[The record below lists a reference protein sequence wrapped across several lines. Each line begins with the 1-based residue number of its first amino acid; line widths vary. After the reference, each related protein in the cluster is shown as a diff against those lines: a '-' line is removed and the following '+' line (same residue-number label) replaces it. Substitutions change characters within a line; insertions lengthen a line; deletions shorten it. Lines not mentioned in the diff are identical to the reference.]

1 MTDAPAPQPSELPVC
16 LAINICNEVIVD
28 ARTNNKS
35 LISCFNGI
43 VSQSLPAMHPRMF
56 IMASLTNVFANSE
69 IIISARDPN
78 YTEIMQFRAQIA
90 ASDPLAVHDLIVEV
104 HNLQLPFAGTYFVDV
119 IHNET
124 LLAER
129 RFIVQIVPPQQQQQ
143 PGQPPMPP
151 QGNPGQLPA

>member
-1 MTDAPAPQPSELPVC
+1 MPSNGQQIDNEAPIC

-43 VSQSLPAMHPRMF
+43 VTQSLPATHPRMF

-69 IIISARDPN
+69 ITISARDPN
-78 YTEIMQFRAQIA
+78 YQEIMQFRAQIA

-104 HNLQLPFAGTYFVDV
+104 HNLQIPIGGTYFVDV
-119 IHNET
+119 LYQEK

-129 RFIVQIVPPQQQQQ
+129 RFIVQVMQNPT
-143 PGQPPMPP
+143 GQ
-151 QGNPGQLPA
+151 A

>member
-1 MTDAPAPQPSELPVC
+1 MPDNPLAPGNEAPIC

-69 IIISARDPN
+69 ILISARDPN
-78 YTEIMQFRAQIA
+78 YAEIMQFRAQIA

-104 HNLQLPFAGTYFVDV
+104 HNLQLPLAGTYFVDV
-119 IHNET
+119 IYNEK

-129 RFIVQIVPPQQQQQ
+129 RFIVQIMSPQQG
-143 PGQPPMPP
+143 GQP
-151 QGNPGQLPA
+151 Q

>member
-1 MTDAPAPQPSELPVC
+1 MSENPQRPNSAEGPIC

-43 VSQSLPAMHPRMF
+43 VAQSVPAVHPRLF
-56 IMASLTNVFANSE
+56 IMASLTNVFANSDFT
-69 IIISARDPN
+69 ISGRDPN
-78 YTEIMQFRAQIA
+78 YQEIMQFKAQIA

-104 HNLQLPFAGTYFVDV
+104 HNFALPLAGTYFIDV
-119 IHNET
+119 IYNEQ

-129 RFIVQIVPPQQQQQ
+129 RFLVQVPPPQQQ
-143 PGQPPMPP
+143 PPAE
-151 QGNPGQLPA
+151 GVR